1 MRGPAPLLAAMLGF
15 CVAFAAELIVK
26 AMGY

>member
-1 MRGPAPLLAAMLGF
+1 MRNPAPLVAFVFGL
-15 CVAFAAELIVK
+15 CVAFAAELIAK